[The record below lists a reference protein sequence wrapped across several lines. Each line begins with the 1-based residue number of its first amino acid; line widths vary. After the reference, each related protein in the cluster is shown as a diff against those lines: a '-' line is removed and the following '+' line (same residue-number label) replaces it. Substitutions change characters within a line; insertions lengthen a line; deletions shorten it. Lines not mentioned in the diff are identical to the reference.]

1 VATRNER
8 DFAHFDIAVLNPFK
22 HRES

>member
-1 VATRNER
+1 LATRNER
-8 DFAHFDIAVLNPFK
+8 GFAHFDIAVLNPFK